1 MKEEFLK
8 TREGL
13 KYILKTFP
21 TNVPVQAAI
30 AEILTFK
37 LRKADNETV

>member
-21 TNVPVQAAI
+21 SNVPVQAVI
-30 AEILTFK
+30 AEVLTLK
-37 LRKADNETV
+37 LRKAINETV

>member
-21 TNVPVQAAI
+21 SNFPIQAAI
-30 AEILTFK
+30 AKILTLK
-37 LRKADNETV
+37 LRKVVNETV

>member
-21 TNVPVQAAI
+21 SNVPVQAVI

-37 LRKADNETV
+37 LRKANETV